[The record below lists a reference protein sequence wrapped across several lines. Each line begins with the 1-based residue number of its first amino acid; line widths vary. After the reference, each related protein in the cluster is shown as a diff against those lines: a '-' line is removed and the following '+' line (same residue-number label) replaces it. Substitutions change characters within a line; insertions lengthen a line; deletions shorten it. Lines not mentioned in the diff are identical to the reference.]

1 MTKYIIISG
10 IDGSG
15 KTTVI
20 KTLKTKLESQG
31 KSVEYSWM
39 RYNHYLIKG
48 MNALARLLHL
58 SVKVHNAMGTIWEH
72 RLYKCPLF
80 CKLYILCSYI
90 DNIIAKRKVTKL
102 TSDFV
107 ICDRWVNDILIDL
120 GAECR
125 INNILESKWYDRF
138 HTIIP
143 SNTFQFIVIRNIDD
157 ILNCRVENNTNP
169 DFQYRFDLYN
179 KLASKSN
186 VHVIDNTGSIENSV
200 MQILRIIE

>member
-1 MTKYIIISG
+1 MLWEQFGNTGYIN
-10 IDGSG
+10 
-15 KTTVI
+15 V
-20 KTLKTKLESQG
+20 
-31 KSVEYSWM
+31 
-39 RYNHYLIKG
+39 
-48 MNALARLLHL
+48 
-58 SVKVHNAMGTIWEH
+58 
-72 RLYKCPLF
+72 

-169 DFQYRFDLYN
+169 DFQYGFDLDN